1 MKYFFLF
8 TLLFSFGKTGAQE
21 TTLAATASE
30 LRAAVKEFET
40 IRNQENNQ
48 EKAKAAQKI
57 ATIYRREKLST
68 KAIEYYQ
75 IALQNI
81 EEEEELLKIDLLNG
95 LAQAFSEEQEMDSVL
110 HYHQVLFHIFQKN
123 QDYEKQ
129 LERLQKIARI
139 QEKQM
144 DFSQAII
151 TYQSIIVLAQTNS
164 DQAEVAV
171 AHNNIGYL
179 QNHEKDFIAA
189 IKHLRLAEE
198 LDAAQPSINR
208 ITLYTNL
215 AIAHLNDEQTA
226 TALDYLSLAKKAAK
240 EKPLQAAQIAHLTA
254 RIYLQEKD
262 FYNAQQYNNEAILGA
277 QESADA
283 NLLSQAYA
291 TSASIH
297 QGLYEYEDAL
307 SFYEKHLNI
316 RDSLLLEEKI
326 REQSLLQMQFLLEKT
341 EKEMRLLL
349 VNESMNELTIQQLEL
364 ERNNLKLASDK
375 YELEAAQQEA
385 SLSIL
390 QKEKAI
396 REAAFQNK
404 ELAALQ
410 AQQQLRLTQQQ
421 LEAEQKDRNIAD
433 LKQRESLQELQ
444 LQQQAALEKER
455 LQEIELLNQQ
465 QAISDLELT
474 QQATFRKAAY
484 ITGLLMSLILL
495 LVIASYLF
503 SRRTNRRLAAQKAE
517 IEKSRIETEIEK
529 AKSDTLLL
537 NILPSETAKELKDTG
552 FATPRQYDQVSVLF
566 TDFVNFTNFAENISA
581 EDLIEELNAC
591 FIAFDEI
598 IEAHGLEKIKTIGD
612 AYMCAGGIPVANQ
625 TNALDAVKAGLAM
638 QQFMRLRGQKQAA
651 ANLPFCKMRLGIH
664 TGPVIAGVVGKK
676 KFAYDIW
683 GDTVNLASRMESSG
697 ETGQVN
703 ISEATYALV
712 KEKYTCEFRGELAAK
727 NKGKV
732 GMYFVRS

>member
-1 MKYFFLF
+1 M
-8 TLLFSFGKTGAQE
+8 TAQE
-21 TTLAATASE
+21 TSLAATATQ
-30 LRAAVKEFET
+30 LRTAVGEFEK
-40 IRNQENNQ
+40 IRNQKTTRG
-48 EKAKAAQKI
+48 KAKAAQKI
-57 ATIYRREKLST
+57 ANIYGQEGLST

-75 IALQNI
+75 IALQSI
-81 EEEEELLKIDLLNG
+81 EAEDEALQISLLNG
-95 LAQAFSEEQEMDSVL
+95 LAKAFAEEQEMDSVL
-110 HYHQVLFHIFQKN
+110 HYHQLLLQIFQKN
-123 QDYEKQ
+123 KNYEKE
-129 LERLQKIARI
+129 LERLQEIAKV
-139 QEKQM
+139 QEQQTY
-144 DFSQAII
+144 FSKAIAS
-151 TYQSIIVLAQTNS
+151 YQSIIVLDQTKNS
-164 DQAEVAV
+164 FAEIAV

-179 QNHEKDFIAA
+179 QNHRRDFSSA
-189 IKHLRLAEE
+189 IKYFRLAEE
-198 LDAAQPSINR
+198 LDAIHPSINK

-215 AIAHLNDEQTA
+215 AIAYLNNEQVPE
-226 TALDYLSLAKKAAK
+226 ALEYLSLAKKAAK
-240 EKPLQAAQIAHLTA
+240 NKPLQSAQVAHLAA
-254 RIYLQEKD
+254 RAYLQEKD
-262 FYNAQQYNNEAILGA
+262 FYNAQQYNNEAILIAHGL
-277 QESADA
+277 ADA
-283 NLLSQAYA
+283 DLLSQAYA
-291 TSASIH
+291 TAASIH
-297 QGLYEYEDAL
+297 KGLFEYEDAL
-307 SFYEKHLNI
+307 SLYQKHLNI
-316 RDSLLLEEKI
+316 RDSLLLEEKL

-364 ERNNLKLASDK
+364 ERNNLQLASDK

-421 LEAEQKDRNIAD
+421 LEAEQKDRNIED

-484 ITGLLMSLILL
+484 ITGLLMSLLLL

-517 IEKSRIETEIEK
+517 IEKSRIETEMEK
-529 AKSDTLLL
+529 AKSDALLL
-537 NILPSETAKELKDTG
+537 NILPSETAKELKETG
-552 FATPRQYDQVSVLF
+552 LATPRHYDEVSVLF

-581 EDLIEELNAC
+581 VDLIEELNAC

-598 IEAHGLEKIKTIGD
+598 IEEHGLEKIKTIGD

-625 TNALDAVKAGLAM
+625 TNALEAVKAGLAM
-638 QQFMRLRGQKQAA
+638 QEFMRLRGEQQAA

-683 GDTVNLASRMESSG
+683 GDTVNLASRMESAG

-703 ISEATYALV
+703 ISAATYALV